1 MILLLIRYTSGT
13 KFCNTED
20 ENEILDYAE
29 QGQMT
34 QTLFILFTF
43 SKLVLVSKHTM
54 SSFFIISKCKK
65 IHPLAARLPSDVL
78 NY

>member
-43 SKLVLVSKHTM
+43 SKLVLASKTYKEQLFYHFEM
-54 SSFFIISKCKK
+54 
-65 IHPLAARLPSDVL
+65 
-78 NY
+78 